1 MNSLTFNYST
11 ALGSCLVI
19 ILIVIDYLRKFNTDY
34 FQRKIMIAA
43 LCAVFL
49 SELFYLARNLMLSGN
64 IPVENGVIFFIV
76 STHLISSNFS
86 FYLCAAFINYYSH
99 GNADTTRKAL
109 RVFCVLMVVYS
120 ASVILNLPYGYYFII
135 TNKALEIKY
144 YYTHQV
150 LFSFIPLLIMI
161 IDIMRAPKQF
171 KLTQGALVNICMITI
186 IAGAILSVIF
196 KSSGFIWPCIT
207 AAFLFIYFSIIK
219 SNLKVDILTGIGN
232 RYSFDEFIKR
242 ISRQNTKEDY
252 SMAII
257 DIDHFTEINE
267 MLGSHEGD
275 NALRDMAAIIKR
287 TIRQSDIAARYEDD
301 EFVLVTS
308 TKDNIQRMIDRIE
321 EALEKQNKLR
331 DRPYQL
337 HISFGYDIF
346 TTNSGHSIREFLNHI
361 DRLMYKY
368 KEARRRQI
376 VTVITSKLEAAPAE

>member
-1 MNSLTFNYST
+1 MNLNFNYSA

-19 ILIVIDYLRKFNTDY
+19 IIIFIDYLRKFNTDY
-34 FQRKIMIAA
+34 FQRKLLIAA
-43 LCAVFL
+43 MCAVFL
-49 SELFYLARNLMLSGN
+49 SVSFDLVRNILEGSNAAAGVIIFVMSLYLIASNFGFYLS
-64 IPVENGVIFFIV
+64 
-76 STHLISSNFS
+76 
-86 FYLCAAFINYYSH
+86 AAFIDYFAHN
-99 GNADTTRKAL
+99 NLDRTRKML
-109 RVFCVLMVVYS
+109 RVLFILLVIYS
-120 ASVILNLPYGYYFII
+120 AIVILNLRYFYFFSVSAANNIIYGEF
-135 TNKALEIKY
+135 
-144 YYTHQV
+144 YTHQI
-150 LFSFIPLLIMI
+150 LFSFIPLLIII
-161 IDIMRAPKQF
+161 IDIIRAPKQF
-171 KLTQGALVNICMITI
+171 KLTQGTMINICLLIIVLGAALGIIMGKSTI
-186 IAGAILSVIF
+186 V
-196 KSSGFIWPCIT
+196 WPCIT
-207 AAFLFIYFSIIK
+207 AVFLFIYFSIIK
-219 SNLKVDILTGIGN
+219 SNLKVDVLTGIGN

-267 MLGSHEGD
+267 TLGNHEGD

-321 EALEKQNKLR
+321 EALEKQNALR

-368 KEARRRQI
+368 KEARRKQI
-376 VTVITSKLEAAPAE
+376 VTVITAKLNNAAE